1 MRAGRLH
8 IEPNGKN
15 ILDGKMI
22 LAAKDQGEKEPVTIH
37 KLLIGK
43 IKECELKYSIIVE
56 IYVV

>member
-22 LAAKDQGEKEPVTIH
+22 LAAKD
-37 KLLIGK
+37 
-43 IKECELKYSIIVE
+43 
-56 IYVV
+56 